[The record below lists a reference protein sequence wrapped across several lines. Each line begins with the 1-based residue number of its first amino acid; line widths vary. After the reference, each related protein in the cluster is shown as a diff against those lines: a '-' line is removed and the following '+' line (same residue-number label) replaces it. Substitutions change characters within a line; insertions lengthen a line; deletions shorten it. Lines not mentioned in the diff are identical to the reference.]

1 MFGPNYKWFKT
12 SYWEFFFRKY
22 CFGHTTFLCTFQWTS
37 LEFSLFQIF
46 SQKVSKP
53 TKTDQVENSET
64 SELSKKFFRLFLF
77 WLFDFGRI
85 PKIENSEEK
94 NLESKFWGFRRFQV
108 FHLPLFDL
116 DFSSDRLSFITF
128 CGFFCFLF
136 LLCLNL
142 LFQATGLRISNIQIY
157 VQSRTNK
164 EQYILYLFKVKKA
177 HQIDLSD
184 SKMVFDLNFKIS

>member
-1 MFGPNYKWFKT
+1 MFGLNYKWFKT

-64 SELSKKFFRLFLF
+64 SELSKKIFRLFLF
-77 WLFDFGRI
+77 RLFDFGRI
-85 PKIENSEEK
+85 LKIENSEEK
-94 NLESKFWGFRRFQV
+94 NLESKFWRFRRFRRFRV
-108 FHLPLFDL
+108 FDLPLFDL
-116 DFSSDRLSFITF
+116 NFSSDRLSFITF

-142 LFQATGLRISNIQIY
+142 LF
-157 VQSRTNK
+157 
-164 EQYILYLFKVKKA
+164 
-177 HQIDLSD
+177 
-184 SKMVFDLNFKIS
+184 